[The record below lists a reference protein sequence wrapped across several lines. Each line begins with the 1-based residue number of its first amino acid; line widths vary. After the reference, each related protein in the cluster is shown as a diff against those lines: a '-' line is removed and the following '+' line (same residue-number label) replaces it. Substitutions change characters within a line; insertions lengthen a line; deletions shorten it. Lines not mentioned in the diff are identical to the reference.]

1 MTLIIQTLL
10 DQTLDWNFP
19 WHFSSCDYSIS
30 GTNTGTFPHLK
41 QAFWG
46 KSEYFSVFH
55 LLLLQRDQSPMWQ
68 DSWIRLWT
76 VTSLLY
82 SMLRVGLCLLKRLLS
97 TQACPT
103 YANFKKFLR
112 KLEKY
117 VRRGLF
123 CESCGITDDSCLKE
137 KFNTYALLKIHWRCW
152 LKH

>member
-1 MTLIIQTLL
+1 MVSATLIIQTLL

-82 SMLRVGLCLLKRLLS
+82 SMLRVGLCLLKKITKHASLPYLCKFQKVFEKAREICKAGSILWKLWDYRRQLS
-97 TQACPT
+97 
-103 YANFKKFLR
+103 
-112 KLEKY
+112 
-117 VRRGLF
+117 
-123 CESCGITDDSCLKE
+123 
-137 KFNTYALLKIHWRCW
+137 
-152 LKH
+152 